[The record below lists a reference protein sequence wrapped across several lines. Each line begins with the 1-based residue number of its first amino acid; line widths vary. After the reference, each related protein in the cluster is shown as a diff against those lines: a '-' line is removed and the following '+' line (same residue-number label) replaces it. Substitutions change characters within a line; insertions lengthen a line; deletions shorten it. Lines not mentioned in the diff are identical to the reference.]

1 MVTIK
6 LFPLYMA
13 VYYATQRR
21 SRPLLAVLVS
31 ILALTLITVWV
42 LGVDSYV
49 DYIATVLPW
58 NSEFRIFGYNLSI
71 AGFWHKL
78 FHPLNE
84 GEKIIP
90 VWRSLVLARA
100 GTILSN
106 LAITIVLIAFT
117 YRAKTSTQRDYAFT
131 TTMTAMLL
139 VSPVTWD
146 TSLLLLLLPITVLAC
161 HRQNPRL
168 DWMPVALLL
177 ILPIVWLPQPLL
189 TTLFTG
195 GRIITEAPPSFLLGA
210 ASLKF
215 YALLGTFVS
224 GLMALR
230 LDIISGQCCTTND
243 ATVA

>member
-1 MVTIK
+1 MATIK
-6 LFPLYMA
+6 LFPLYLV
-13 VYYATQRR
+13 VYYVTQRR
-21 SRPLLAVLVS
+21 SRPLLAVLIS

-42 LGVDSYV
+42 LGVDSYL
-49 DYIATVLPW
+49 DYMGTVLPW

-84 GEKIIP
+84 GERIIP
-90 VWRSLVLARA
+90 VWRSLVLARG

-106 LAITIVLIAFT
+106 LAITIVLIAFLN
-117 YRAKTSTQRDYAFT
+117 RAQTPAQCDYAFT

-161 HRQNPRL
+161 HRQNPRSN
-168 DWMPVALLL
+168 WMPAVLLL

-195 GRIITEAPPSFLLGA
+195 GRTITVISPSFLLGA

-215 YALLGTFVS
+215 YALLATFVS
-224 GLMALR
+224 GLIALR
-230 LDIISGQCCTTND
+230 LDVVSAQHGITDD
-243 ATVA
+243 ATVV